1 MGLCEEWMVYVT
13 FQDSNKGYS
22 RVTFKMKME
31 SLRLGVN
38 NFQGHSGKASQE
50 LFLQSLE

>member
-1 MGLCEEWMVYVT
+1 MGLCEEWMVYIK
-13 FQDSNKGYS
+13 FQDGDKCYS

-31 SLRLGVN
+31 SLRVGGN
-38 NFQGHSGKASQE
+38 NFQGHSGKSSQV